1 MKINGKERPI
11 GIYIIIIIGLI
22 IGAVTNIMNRNITTD
37 YYIFENIDQCEE
49 LTPPGMT
56 DVNIERYGT
65 PAADKDRGKLKYD
78 DFFGMNYLS
87 DELEFEIFAY
97 EFPDSDTALKYFVNV
112 SGMDSYEKRL
122 PLAADDEN
130 NLFFST
136 KGMFRYTIVIVH
148 QNKAYKLNA
157 PNSCEDELDEL
168 LSSVFSYKMPFSRKG

>member
-22 IGAVTNIMNRNITTD
+22 IGAVTNMMNRNVTTD
-37 YYIFENIDQCEE
+37 YYIFESIDECEE

-56 DVNIERYGT
+56 GVKVERYGT
-65 PAADKDRGKLKYD
+65 PAADKDRGRLKYD
-78 DFFGMNYLS
+78 DFFGMNYIS

-112 SGMDSYEKRL
+112 TGMDSYEKRL
-122 PLAADDEN
+122 PLDADDEN

-136 KGMFRYTIVIVH
+136 KGMFRYTLVIVH
-148 QNKAYKLNA
+148 QNKAYKLSA
-157 PNSCEDELDEL
+157 PTRCEDELDGL